1 MADKKAITAI
11 KKEIQ
16 KARNEY
22 NKKKNDLSKKEEKL
36 LEMQLLVDE
45 ATKEILELDRTITDK
60 ETELKRAEYAD
71 VLGKLDNAAL
81 SSLSVRQTEQLINKI
96 VSGELNF
103 DDNLSENE
111 EIKNEA
117 QTNKTEH

>member
-45 ATKEILELDRTITDK
+45 ATKEIFELERTITDK

-96 VSGELNF
+96 VSGKLNF
-103 DDNLSENE
+103 DDNFSENE
-111 EIKNEA
+111 VTTSNESKN
-117 QTNKTEH
+117 